1 VNPLHSVC
9 WQTVPSEHEHDQKSE
24 PPGSATTVHLRI
36 EALSESLAV
45 GEAAEFY
52 LVAIEGRHTGRWIQL
67 GAAPV
72 TAARDPQLE
81 IVLPDSDVVQL
92 VRGAIVAGTS
102 ECERLYAE
110 DPLRVRVRIRRVV
123 TNILRHAYRDDRE
136 HDITV
141 SIDFFRFGNRYS
153 VRGRRRTLRSLETP
167 ACRTA
172 DSILDV
178 QIGGRGLTLLRAAA
192 SHLEY
197 RSDGGSPQPSHGD
210 GRRE

>member
-1 VNPLHSVC
+1 MDPLHSVC
-9 WQTVPSEHEHDQKSE
+9 WQTVPSEHEHDQKSK

-72 TAARDPQLE
+72 TAGRDPQLE

-102 ECERLYAE
+102 ECERLYASSYSKRSSSTFFAMIGSTTSRCR
-110 DPLRVRVRIRRVV
+110 LIFSIRQSSCSSR
-123 TNILRHAYRDDRE
+123 TTAYPPIPRNTGLP
-136 HDITV
+136 HSPT
-141 SIDFFRFGNRYS
+141 
-153 VRGRRRTLRSLETP
+153 RSSTYRL
-167 ACRTA
+167 
-172 DSILDV
+172 
-178 QIGGRGLTLLRAAA
+178 AA
-192 SHLEY
+192 
-197 RSDGGSPQPSHGD
+197 GD
-210 GRRE
+210 

>member
-1 VNPLHSVC
+1 MLANRAVRARTRREIRAPWFRHDSS
-9 WQTVPSEHEHDQKSE
+9 PSH
-24 PPGSATTVHLRI
+24 

-72 TAARDPQLE
+72 TAGRDPQLE

-141 SIDFFRFGNRYS
+141 SIDFFRFGNRYA
-153 VRGRRRTLRSLETP
+153 VRGRRRTLRHRP
-167 ACRTA
+167 AA
-172 DSILDV
+172 QPDSILDV